1 MPNRDLF
8 SQVTQWITDQAVTH
22 RIRQLADEVRASGG
36 QPLDIVLPDGSRLNL
51 GLPPKAV
58 LSIHDPAVLS
68 ELAKPTLGALA
79 EAFIT
84 GRIDI
89 DGDIMTVIVAAEQ
102 LVTRGGAPVTSRIE
116 AAPTD
121 HSPHQDRAD
130 IQHHYDVGNDF
141 YRLWLDERMVYS
153 CAYFETGEET
163 IDVAQLAKLDHICR
177 KLRLRPGERFLD
189 IGCGWG
195 GLIIRA
201 AEQYGVHAVGITLS
215 DNQFALAQERIQR
228 AGLEGRAEVHLLDY
242 RDAPARFGKHS
253 FDKIASV
260 GMFEHVGV
268 KNFPL
273 YFGAARHLL
282 RDRGLIL
289 NHSFTSSDV
298 DGRPVGSGINDFID
312 TYVFPNSELAH
323 LHTIIREM
331 GAQQFEIYDVESLRP
346 HYARTLALWS
356 QRLEKQLDAA
366 RHVVGEKTLRIW
378 RAYLAGTS
386 LGFHRGWMNVHQ
398 VLASLQETEGPTELP
413 LTRRWMYS

>member
-1 MPNRDLF
+1 MSHRDLL
-8 SQVTQWITDQAVTH
+8 SQVTYWITDKAVAH
-22 RIRQLADEVRASGG
+22 RVRHLADEVRVHGG
-36 QPLDIVLPDGSRLNL
+36 QPLDILLPDGSRVNL
-51 GLPPKAV
+51 GLPPQAV
-58 LSIHDPAVLS
+58 LSVHDPDVLS
-68 ELAKPTLGALA
+68 ELAHPTLGTLA
-79 EAFIT
+79 EAFIN
-84 GRIDI
+84 GRIDV
-89 DGDIMTVIVAAEQ
+89 DGDIMTAIVAAER
-102 LVTRGGAPVTSRIE
+102 LANAAGSPVTSRID
-116 AAPTD
+116 AAPND
-121 HSPHQDRAD
+121 HPPHQDRAD
-130 IQHHYDVGNDF
+130 IRHHYDVGNDF

-177 KLRLRPGERFLD
+177 KLRLSPGERFLD

-201 AEQYGVHAVGITLS
+201 AEHYGVRAVGITLS
-215 DNQFALAQERIQR
+215 ESQFALARERIRQ
-228 AGLEGRAEVHLLDY
+228 AGLEGRADVLLLDY
-242 RDAPARFGKHS
+242 RDAPARFGEHS
-253 FDKIASV
+253 FDKVASV
-260 GMFEHVGV
+260 GMFEHVGI
-268 KNFPL
+268 KNFPV
-273 YFGAARHLL
+273 YFATIRRLL
-282 RDRGLIL
+282 RDRGLLL

-298 DGRPVGSGINDFID
+298 DGRPVGSGVSDFID

-323 LHTIIREM
+323 LHTMIREM

-356 QRLEKQLDAA
+356 QRLERQLDAA
-366 RHVVGEKTLRIW
+366 RPIVGEKTLRVW

>member
-1 MPNRDLF
+1 MSHRDLL
-8 SQVTQWITDQAVTH
+8 SQVTHWITDKAVAH
-22 RIRQLADEVRASGG
+22 RIRQLAEEIRAKDG
-36 QPLDIVLPDGSRLNL
+36 QPLDVVFPDGSRLNL
-51 GLPPKAV
+51 GMTPQAV
-58 LSIHDPAVLS
+58 LSIHDPTVLV
-68 ELAKPTLGALA
+68 ELANPTLGGLA
-79 EAFIT
+79 TAFVD
-84 GRIDI
+84 GRIDVE
-89 DGDIMTVIVAAEQ
+89 GDIMTAIVAAER
-102 LVTRGGAPVTSRIE
+102 LVAAGGAPVTARIE
-116 AAPTD
+116 ATPSD
-121 HSPHQDRAD
+121 HPPHQDRAD

-215 DNQFALAQERIQR
+215 DNQFMLARDRIRQ
-228 AGLEGRAEVHLLDY
+228 AGFEGRAEVHLLDY
-242 RDAPARFGKHS
+242 RDAPARFGEDS

-260 GMFEHVGV
+260 GMFEHVGL
-268 KNFPL
+268 KNFST
-273 YFGAARHLL
+273 YFLVARRLL

-298 DGRPVGSGINDFID
+298 DGRPVGSGVDDFID
-312 TYVFPNSELAH
+312 TYVFPNNELAH

-331 GAQQFEIYDVESLRP
+331 GARQFEIYDVESLRP

-356 QRLEKQLDAA
+356 ERLERQLDAA
-366 RHVVGEKTLRIW
+366 RQVVGERTVRIW

-413 LTRRWMYS
+413 LTRRWMYG

>member
-1 MPNRDLF
+1 MSHRELF
-8 SQVTQWITDQAVTH
+8 SHVTKWIFDKALWH
-22 RIRQLADEVRASGG
+22 RIDQLADVLRAHGG
-36 QPLDIVLPDGSRLNL
+36 QPIDIVLPDGSRINL
-51 GLPPKAV
+51 GLPSQAV
-58 LSIHDPAVLS
+58 LFIQDPAVLS
-68 ELAKPTLGALA
+68 TLAHPTLGALA
-79 EAFIT
+79 EAFIN

-89 DGDIMTVIVAAEQ
+89 EGDITTAIVAAER
-102 LVTRGGAPVTSRIE
+102 LVTAGGSPVTSRIE
-116 AAPTD
+116 AAPGD
-121 HSPHQDRAD
+121 HLPHQDRAD
-130 IQHHYDVGNDF
+130 IQHHYDVGNEF

-163 IDVAQLAKLDHICR
+163 IDAAQLAKLDHICR

-201 AEQYGVHAVGITLS
+201 AERYGVHAIGITLS
-215 DNQFALAQERIQR
+215 DNQFELARERIRQ
-228 AGLEGRAEVHLLDY
+228 AGLEGRAEVLLLDY
-242 RDAPARFGKHS
+242 RDALARFGERS

-268 KNFPL
+268 KNFPV
-273 YFGAARHLL
+273 YFSAIRHLL
-282 RDRGLIL
+282 RDRGLLL

-298 DGRPVGSGINDFID
+298 DGRPVGSGVSEFID

-323 LHTIIREM
+323 LHTMIREM

-356 QRLEKQLDAA
+356 QRLERQVDAA
-366 RHVVGEKTLRIW
+366 RQLVGEKTLRIW
-378 RAYLAGTS
+378 RVYLAGTS
-386 LGFHRGWMNVHQ
+386 LGFHRGWMNVYQ

-413 LTRRWMYS
+413 LTRRWMYE